1 MSSQDKQSPTIRVGL
16 FVPVELQKRGFLSRH
31 IFVELADRALESTP
45 QGVKQIQPWC
55 RWQGLSQY
63 LDCLAF
69 AHRSAKEMPKGNA
82 LTLEQVTPGRFY
94 SVGIIF
100 FAQALVDN
108 VAVWLC
114 EAMPLSVSGGERHFL
129 SNLFKRELARKQ
141 PAATEELEKHDAFL
155 REINKYRQVWIHT
168 ISGGAIP
175 FSDVSPF
182 EQPDRAQK
190 TLAVPLD
197 PVIQPDQENWTER
210 AKQCPVCI

>member
-1 MSSQDKQSPTIRVGL
+1 
-16 FVPVELQKRGFLSRH
+16 
-31 IFVELADRALESTP
+31 
-45 QGVKQIQPWC
+45 
-55 RWQGLSQY
+55 
-63 LDCLAF
+63 
-69 AHRSAKEMPKGNA
+69 
-82 LTLEQVTPGRFY
+82 
-94 SVGIIF
+94 
-100 FAQALVDN
+100 
-108 VAVWLC
+108 
-114 EAMPLSVSGGERHFL
+114 MPLSVSGGERHFL

-210 AKQCPVCI
+210 AKQCAKENNGQCVYEIGDFTGRVFDRAVEFYCGWLRFALDHVS